1 MVVITRRA
9 FLASVVG
16 ALAAPV
22 VAEAQQAGS
31 SGWSPGS
38 EGLGPGVSVRVIDE
52 NRERGS
58 YTLHVRYPAGHT
70 LGPHRHK
77 STEHVTVLSGTL
89 LVGWGDVWDPD
100 KLKEVRPGEFI
111 EVPAGVVHF
120 SAVREETVMEVRI
133 TGRYDIEY
141 VLESDDPRAGKAVTI
156 PAAGRQH
163 PSSR

>member
-38 EGLGPGVSVRVIDE
+38 EGLGPGISVRVIEE

-58 YTLHVRYPAGHT
+58 YTVRYPAGHT

-77 STEHVTVLSGTL
+77 SAEHVTVLSGRFL
-89 LVGWGDVWDPD
+89 SVGATYGIPRSS
-100 KLKEVRPGEFI
+100 KR
-111 EVPAGVVHF
+111 
-120 SAVREETVMEVRI
+120 S
-133 TGRYDIEY
+133 GR
-141 VLESDDPRAGKAVTI
+141 GN
-156 PAAGRQH
+156 
-163 PSSR
+163 SSRSLRGWSISLRSARKR